1 MERVITFCQDH
12 LADLRA
18 EQEEISRK
26 CGIRYPLMKLVD
38 MYFRQIGFE
47 ADSTPTPTIRL

>member
-1 MERVITFCQDH
+1 MITFCQDH